1 MSTEIDAPAL
11 LVFDEEA
18 ALEVDDP
25 DPEAEVDPDDFVPKE
40 EVDWELAAV
49 PVVDVTDSVETESDG
64 TSLDELVTPESVV

>member
-18 ALEVDDP
+18 ELEVDDP

-49 PVVDVTDSVETESDG
+49 PVVDVRDSVETESDG